1 MAKTEPP
8 ANAPP
13 LPWSV
18 PVTVD
23 DISDRGLHRAIDAPA
38 EVRAKVLDL
47 VAGLASV
54 RELAWLS
61 ADFDIAREGA
71 HVRVTGHVRAHVS
84 QNCVVTL
91 EPLESDVEEPVDLQF
106 APASGEAPQPETEFS
121 HDASDGSGEPPEPLR
136 DGAIDLGAIAI
147 EFLVLGINPYPRKP
161 GAEFAPVTIGVDAA
175 HPFAALEALKKSPGG
190 GKA

>member
-1 MAKTEPP
+1 VA
-8 ANAPP
+8 
-13 LPWSV
+13 
-18 PVTVD
+18 VD
-23 DISDRGLHRAIDAPA
+23 DVSDHGLHRAIDAPA
-38 EVRAKVLDL
+38 EVRAKVLEL

-54 RELAWLS
+54 RELPRLS
-61 ADFDIAREGA
+61 ALFDIARQGA

-91 EPLESDVEEPVDLQF
+91 EPLESDVEEAVDLRF
-106 APASGEAPQPETEFS
+106 APASGDGPQLETEFS
-121 HDASDGSGEPPEPLR
+121 HDASDGSEEPPEPLR

-161 GAEFAPVTIGVDAA
+161 GAEFAPVTLGEDAA
-175 HPFAALEALKKSPGG
+175 HPFAALEALKKPPGG